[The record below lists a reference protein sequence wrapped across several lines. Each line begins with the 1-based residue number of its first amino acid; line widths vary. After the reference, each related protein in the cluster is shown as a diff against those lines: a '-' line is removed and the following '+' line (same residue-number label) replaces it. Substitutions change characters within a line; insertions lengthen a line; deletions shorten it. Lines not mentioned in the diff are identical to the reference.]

1 MLRMNYDEIVEKI
14 INESGAVK
22 GEIEAK
28 VENKLKQLGD
38 LVSKEGAAHIVANEL
53 GVKIFDL
60 EKKDFKIKDLFV
72 GIRNIELSGKI
83 LRKYEVREFKTER
96 GEGKVM
102 RILLGDETGSIMAV
116 VWDSTVIDSFEKYNE
131 SDVIRISNGYVR
143 ENNGL
148 KEIHLGK
155 DSGVERSNENIS
167 VAEFKPQRLRK
178 KISELGEGDF
188 CEISGTVVQLFEPRF
203 YIACPECNKK
213 IEGSNCEKHGT
224 VTPKEVPVFNFF
236 FDDGSDSVR
245 VVAFRENAEKIL
257 GAKGEGIKEKKFEDL
272 RRDVLGKQFMINGKV
287 VKNEMTNT
295 NEFIANEVGELN
307 ALEVANELVEDF

>member
-188 CEISGTVVQLFEPRF
+188 CEISGTVVQLLVLNV
-203 YIACPECNKK
+203 I
-213 IEGSNCEKHGT
+213 
-224 VTPKEVPVFNFF
+224 
-236 FDDGSDSVR
+236 
-245 VVAFRENAEKIL
+245 
-257 GAKGEGIKEKKFEDL
+257 
-272 RRDVLGKQFMINGKV
+272 RR
-287 VKNEMTNT
+287 
-295 NEFIANEVGELN
+295 
-307 ALEVANELVEDF
+307 